1 MTKVPPPISL
11 LPNHHKQPPNTS
23 VAIATITNVTKHPH
37 CHSDEDTDF
46 ADLSSVFPELPSMFL
61 VKGSSRGGGG
71 GGGDC
76 NGGGGGGGGKAVA
89 LSFFL
94 NESQMSKEVAGKAKR
109 IVVACGGLVP
119 LGGG

>member
-1 MTKVPPPISL
+1 
-11 LPNHHKQPPNTS
+11 
-23 VAIATITNVTKHPH
+23 
-37 CHSDEDTDF
+37 
-46 ADLSSVFPELPSMFL
+46 MFL
-61 VKGSSRGGGG
+61 VKGSSR

-94 NESQMSKEVAGKAKR
+94 NESQMSKEVAVKAKR